1 MLNYIYKMCMVK
13 VRIYKIDKI
22 YENIFYPIVICINGG
37 GLSCVSIE
45 KYFVWG
51 DFFSYCAY
59 CLRLCLDYR

>member
-37 GLSCVSIE
+37 
-45 KYFVWG
+45 
-51 DFFSYCAY
+51 
-59 CLRLCLDYR
+59 